1 MDLQN
6 WDFLR
11 LENRVE
17 KLNRVRVATLTRSL
31 PVRSAHATMRPV
43 LCVWASDTALSSFE
57 FVFTHYTLV
66 LISS

>member
-17 KLNRVRVATLTRSL
+17 KLNRVRVATLTRSYRCGL
-31 PVRSAHATMRPV
+31 HMQRLRGNAASTVRV
-43 LCVWASDTALSSFE
+43 GL
-57 FVFTHYTLV
+57 
-66 LISS
+66 